1 MLSADAAATDGYFET
16 LRSREFARLD
26 AQDCAYLDYTG
37 SALYSASQIA
47 GQSRFLSEGI
57 YGNPHSESRPSR
69 QSTALI
75 EAARKA
81 TLAWFD
87 VDESTHAVCFVANA
101 SAAIKL
107 VAESYPFSARR
118 GLLLSADNHNSVNGI
133 REYARR
139 AQAPIRIL
147 PLDSTLRLQDPYAR
161 VADAAR
167 HHAGLLALP
176 AQSNFSGVRHP
187 LDLVSCARENGWQVL
202 LDAAAFAPGS
212 RLSLQQCPADFTA
225 ISFYKMFGLPTG
237 VGALIARREALELLR
252 RPWFA
257 GGTVDYASVQ
267 LERHLL
273 SGGEQGHED
282 GTPNFLGIA
291 MIEVGLEFLGDI
303 GSQRLSRRLRD
314 LTTQFI
320 SGLAGLRHPSGA
332 PLIRIH
338 GPGDSEDRG
347 ATVAFNVLR
356 ADGRAVSFVEV
367 EQRALDASV
376 ALRGGCFCNPGSAE
390 TAFGFDARMTAQCLD
405 RISPTF
411 SIPRFSACMGE
422 QTAIGAVRASFGV
435 PTNARDIERAIE
447 IVASFADCA
456 VRLRSHCG

>member
-1 MLSADAAATDGYFET
+1 MLSVDRLAIDSYFES

-37 SALYSASQIA
+37 SALYGARQIA
-47 GQSRFLSEGI
+47 RQSRFLSEGI

-69 QSTALI
+69 QSTTLI
-75 EAARKA
+75 DAARQA

-107 VAESYPFSARR
+107 VAESYPFSSRR

-139 AQAPIRIL
+139 AQAPIAIL
-147 PLDSTLRLQDPYAR
+147 PLDSTLRLQDPFAR
-161 VADAAR
+161 VADATR
-167 HHAGLLALP
+167 HPRGLLAFP

-202 LDAAAFAPGS
+202 LDAAAFAPSG
-212 RLSLQQCPADFTA
+212 RLSLKQCPADFTA

-237 VGALIARREALELLR
+237 VGALIARRDALAMLR

-273 SGGEQGHED
+273 AGGEQGHED

-291 MIEVGLEFLGDI
+291 MIEVGLAFLADI
-303 GSQRLSRRLRD
+303 GSQRLGRRLRD
-314 LTTQFI
+314 LTAQFI
-320 SGLAGLRHPSGA
+320 SGLAGLRHPCGA
-332 PLIRIH
+332 PLARIH
-338 GPGDSEDRG
+338 GPDESEDRG

-356 ADGRAVSFVEV
+356 ADGRAVPFIEV
-367 EQRALDASV
+367 EQRALAAGI

-390 TAFGFDARMTAQCLD
+390 KAFEFDAATTARCLD
-405 RISPTF
+405 RIGPAF
-411 SIPRFSACMGE
+411 SIPRFSVCMGA
-422 QTAIGAVRASFGV
+422 QTAVGAVRASFGA
-435 PTNARDIERAIE
+435 PTNARDIARALE
-447 IVASFADCA
+447 LVASFADCA
-456 VRLRSHCG
+456 VHLRCNCG